1 MPSPA
6 TRTHD
11 VRLSEMQVA
20 VIIDALRYSTD
31 PQAPTLSTKLSI
43 ALGQA
48 QTTPETD
55 KITWDLSV

>member
-1 MPSPA
+1 MPYTA

-31 PQAPTLSTKLSI
+31 PQAPTLNTKLS
-43 ALGQA
+43 AMLTQA
-48 QTTPETD
+48 QADGE
-55 KITWDLSV
+55 KITWDLS